1 MAGCK
6 GIHRG
11 VNQALGKNQK
21 LGPPSGYEENKL
33 TKEKLTITVVEA
45 TD

>member
-1 MAGCK
+1 MQFPFYDG
-6 GIHRG
+6 GQVDMRG
-11 VNQALGKNQK
+11 K
-21 LGPPSGYEENKL
+21 KL

>member
-1 MAGCK
+1 MQFPFYDG
-6 GIHRG
+6 GQVDTR
-11 VNQALGKNQK
+11 
-21 LGPPSGYEENKL
+21 ENKIL